1 MLIKIF
7 YVEGSSKNVTRS
19 HPVVEVIHQQGE
31 NMDEKQLPSIK
42 EREIITMSAALEFA
56 MK

>member
-1 MLIKIF
+1 VLIKIF